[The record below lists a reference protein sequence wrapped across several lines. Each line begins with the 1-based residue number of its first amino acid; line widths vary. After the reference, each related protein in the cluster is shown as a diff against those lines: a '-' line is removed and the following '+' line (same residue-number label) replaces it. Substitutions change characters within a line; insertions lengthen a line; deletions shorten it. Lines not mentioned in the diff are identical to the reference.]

1 MHFIFIAGPNAGS
14 CPFQLKTTSKPMG
27 QQLTPQS
34 CRSLLPTVW
43 ALLNQHSSNLKM
55 QGDQM
60 TVQMKV
66 LVSLFDQ
73 WDKVGSSSAVKK
85 VLLEVI
91 AYLVLVCDTPTS
103 YSNSWQ
109 TYSITFSSFK
119 LETDPLYTGNFR
131 LTAKLPALSNRPPSK
146 RVKLFADWVLTLPR
160 MAWELGA
167 TKPSTT
173 QVLDSSF
180 FFD

>member
-1 MHFIFIAGPNAGS
+1 
-14 CPFQLKTTSKPMG
+14 MG

-43 ALLNQHSSNLKM
+43 ALINQHPSNLKM
-55 QGDQM
+55 QGDQT
-60 TVQMKV
+60 TVQMKI

-91 AYLVLVCDTPTS
+91 AYLALVRDTQTF
-103 YSNSWQ
+103 YSNSRQ
-109 TYSITFSSFK
+109 NLLAFSSFK
-119 LETDPLYTGNFR
+119 LETDPLYTGSFR
-131 LTAKLPALSNRPPSK
+131 LTTKLPPLSNLPPSK

-167 TKPSTT
+167 SKPSTT
-173 QVLDSSF
+173 QVLDSSCF
-180 FFD
+180 WSSDSL